1 MPTPINYADAIQ
13 ELETIL
19 QEIEDDGTDIDA
31 LTEKV
36 KRASELIQA
45 CKQKLRHAENSI
57 NQVFKD
63 LDEEK

>member
-45 CKQKLRHAENSI
+45 CKQKLRNAEDAI
-57 NQVFKD
+57 NQVFKEM
-63 LDEEK
+63 DEEK